1 MVNAMNK
8 ARYKTHLLTSL
19 ITLSALLIML
29 SSNSLARDNPRLRII
44 TSIGS
49 FTVELYHHK
58 APKSVQQILHH
69 VDDGYYNGVIFHRVI
84 KNFMVQTGA
93 IDQQLEPLTPS
104 TNKLQNEAD
113 NGLKNS
119 RGTLAMART
128 ADPHSAMAQ
137 FFINIINNP
146 HLDHKDKS
154 KKGWGYAVFG
164 KVVSGMN
171 VVRRL
176 SRVPTND
183 NNLPLKAI
191 IIKRISRI

>member
-1 MVNAMNK
+1 
-8 ARYKTHLLTSL
+8 
-19 ITLSALLIML
+19 
-29 SSNSLARDNPRLRII
+29 
-44 TSIGS
+44 
-49 FTVELYHHK
+49 
-58 APKSVQQILHH
+58 
-69 VDDGYYNGVIFHRVI
+69 
-84 KNFMVQTGA
+84 
-93 IDQQLEPLTPS
+93 
-104 TNKLQNEAD
+104 
-113 NGLKNS
+113 
-119 RGTLAMART
+119 MART